1 MVLWWVAKIMKREK
15 QKNYNRNTARER
27 EGVALMGGG
36 RWVLV
41 AGERGNSPLL
51 FVATD
56 PAKEREILF
65 YGRRRRQI
73 RPPNLPEWGR
83 RTTEDAYR
91 QERSR
96 RRHWPERG
104 RESERKHRTTEAPDD
119 GLGSVGIT
127 GRRTGQRW
135 NHRTTDDGRRSTEK
149 NQICTGREIWER
161 EREVF
166 VGNLKFERFQ
176 CVDHF

>member
-104 RESERKHRTTEAPDD
+104 RERASGSTGRRKRRTTDWAALESPDD

-127 GRRTGQRW
+127 GRRT
-135 NHRTTDDGRRSTEK
+135 TDDVPRRKIRSVRAE
-149 NQICTGREIWER
+149 RFER
-161 EREVF
+161 ERERSSWEIW
-166 VGNLKFERFQ
+166 NLRDFS
-176 CVDHF
+176 V

>member
-1 MVLWWVAKIMKREK
+1 MIYTHLLHNFSTTCQRGINILLFFFSTFVHATRNPKRGSFKFHNPRFQRCQTASPFELSNFSPYRSTRRVAKIMKREK
-15 QKNYNRNTARER
+15 QKTYNRNTARER
-27 EGVALMGGG
+27 EGVAPMGGG

-56 PAKEREILF
+56 PAKEREIIF

-96 RRHWPERG
+96 RRH
-104 RESERKHRTTEAPDD
+104 
-119 GLGSVGIT
+119 
-127 GRRTGQRW
+127 
-135 NHRTTDDGRRSTEK
+135 
-149 NQICTGREIWER
+149 
-161 EREVF
+161 
-166 VGNLKFERFQ
+166 
-176 CVDHF
+176 